1 MTVNPV
7 QNGVLISREAFPEPA
22 ADGHHAQGGPGG
34 AVGLDRRRT
43 AGGDPAGGGVM
54 TGTGDGAAAMAARW
68 LVDNQLIGV
77 VLIGHDGIVT
87 DRCGGLVGWVQTG
100 RRISDCLPDL
110 SSHEAELT
118 AVSCGQRQSLF
129 LPEVRHRH
137 ATDSEERSYS
147 LHCFPMPDKRGVAL
161 VFQDAT
167 TVGVLERDVRR
178 QRSDLATAER
188 RLTHARDLAKAADQA
203 KSVFLANVSH
213 ELRTPLNVII
223 GNAEILRDWDP
234 ASLPAE
240 DLHIFAE
247 DILEN
252 GTYLLDHINDLLDLA
267 KAEAGGIDLIEEEV
281 GIDHMLEST
290 VAVVRNQPSAG
301 ALTIRHHSTAGLP
314 QLIGDGRR
322 LRQVLLNLL
331 GNAVK
336 FTADGGTISARAW
349 VDHEGAVTIEI
360 SDDGIGIAADSLDRV
375 LLPFGQAGR
384 PVDNRARTG
393 NGLGLPLAKTLVEL
407 HDGTLALDSAPGEG
421 TRVTLRFPPGRTQ
434 ARR

>member
-1 MTVNPV
+1 
-7 QNGVLISREAFPEPA
+7 
-22 ADGHHAQGGPGG
+22 
-34 AVGLDRRRT
+34 
-43 AGGDPAGGGVM
+43 M
-54 TGTGDGAAAMAARW
+54 TGTGDDAAAIAARW
-68 LVDNQLIGV
+68 LMDKRLVGV
-77 VLIGHDGIVT
+77 VLIGHDRIVT
-87 DRCGGLVGWVQTG
+87 DRCGDLVGWVQAG

-110 SSHEAELT
+110 NPHQAELA

-129 LPEVRHRH
+129 LPEIRHRDT
-137 ATDSEERSYS
+137 AGGEERSYS
-147 LHCFPMPDKRGVAL
+147 LHCFPMPDKRGMAL

-167 TVGVLERDVRR
+167 AVGALERDVRR

-188 RLTHARDLAKAADQA
+188 RLGQARDLAESADQA

-240 DLHIFAE
+240 DLHVFAE

-267 KAEAGGIDLIEEEV
+267 KAEAGGIDLVEEEID
-281 GIDHMLEST
+281 IDHLLESA
-290 VAVVRNQPSAG
+290 VAVVRNQPNAG
-301 ALTIRHHSTAGLP
+301 ALTIRHHPGAGLP
-314 QLIGDGRR
+314 HLTGDRRR

-336 FTADGGTISARAW
+336 FTPDGGAISARAW
-349 VDHEGAVTIEI
+349 VDPEGAAAIEI
-360 SDDGIGIAADSLDRV
+360 SDDGIGIAAESLDRV
-375 LLPFGQAGR
+375 MRPFGQAGR

-393 NGLGLPLAKTLVEL
+393 TGLGLPLAKTLIEL

-421 TRVTLRFPPGRTQ
+421 TRVTIRFPPGRTL
-434 ARR
+434 AGR

>member
-1 MTVNPV
+1 
-7 QNGVLISREAFPEPA
+7 
-22 ADGHHAQGGPGG
+22 
-34 AVGLDRRRT
+34 
-43 AGGDPAGGGVM
+43 M
-54 TGTGDGAAAMAARW
+54 TGNGAAALGARW
-68 LVDNQLIGV
+68 LIDNQLIGV
-77 VLIGHDGIVT
+77 VLIGHDGNVT
-87 DRCGGLVGWVQTG
+87 DRCGDLVGWARTG
-100 RRISDCLPDL
+100 HRISDCLPVL
-110 SSHEAELT
+110 SSHEAELM
-118 AVSCGQRQSLF
+118 AVCSGERQSLF

-137 ATDSEERSYS
+137 AVGDEEQSYS
-147 LHCFPMPDKRGVAL
+147 LHCFPMPDKRGMGL
-161 VFQDAT
+161 VFQDAS
-167 TVGVLERDVRR
+167 TVGALERNVRR

-188 RLTHARDLAKAADQA
+188 RLTHARELAEAADQA

-267 KAEAGGIDLIEEEV
+267 KAEAGGIDLIEEELD
-281 GIDHMLEST
+281 IDHLLESA
-290 VAVVRNQPSAG
+290 VAVVRNQPSAV
-301 ALTIRHHSTAGLP
+301 ALTIRHHSAAGLP

-336 FTADGGTISARAW
+336 FTPDGGAISARAW
-349 VDHEGAVTIEI
+349 VDHEGAMTIEI
-360 SDDGIGIAADSLDRV
+360 SDDGIGIAADLLERV
-375 LLPFGQAGR
+375 MLPFGQAGR

-393 NGLGLPLAKTLVEL
+393 TGLGLPLAKTLIEL
-407 HDGTLALDSAPGEG
+407 HDGALALDSIPGEG
-421 TRVTLRFPPGRTQ
+421 TRVTLRFPPGRTR
-434 ARR
+434 AGR